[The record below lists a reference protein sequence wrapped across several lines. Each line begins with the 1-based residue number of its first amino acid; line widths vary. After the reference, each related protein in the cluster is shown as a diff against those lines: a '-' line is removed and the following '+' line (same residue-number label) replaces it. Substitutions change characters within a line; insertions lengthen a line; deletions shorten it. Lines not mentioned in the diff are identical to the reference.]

1 MRIEFA
7 GALYHFT
14 FTVGELLLS
23 QTLERIKALVS
34 AGNVRISEHGYG
46 ELASDNLSAREII
59 QGLESAILVED
70 YPAFHKGPCVL
81 VLQREM
87 NGGPVHAVW
96 GIPKNS
102 DGPAVLVTA
111 YRPDPPRWDE
121 SFTVRAK

>member
-1 MRIEFA
+1 MSRPLRIEFA

-14 FTVGELLLS
+14 FTVRKLLLS
-23 QTLERIKALVS
+23 QTLERLKALVS
-34 AGNVRISEHGYG
+34 AGNVRISEHGDD
-46 ELASDNLSAREII
+46 ELASENLTAREII

-70 YPAFHKGPCVL
+70 YPAFHKGPCV
-81 VLQREM
+81 M
-87 NGGPVHAVW
+87 NGGPVHAVL

-121 SFTVRAK
+121 SFPVRAK